1 MVSEK
6 PKQFFKKLG
15 TILFYLFTTS
25 VSFSQEI
32 VFEIPE
38 KDLITEGIAFDPLT
52 KDFFIS
58 SIFKNKIVKISK
70 QGVSDFIEGNQDG
83 FMGGVGLHV
92 DSKRRILWACSG
104 NIIGKNF
111 SAGIF
116 AYNLETKK
124 LLKKISYPLDTIKR
138 FFNDLVIS
146 PDGFI
151 YITDTY
157 GHCIWKWSMS
167 MKEPIKLKL
176 NKPFTY
182 PNGITISPDGKFLLV
197 ATDNGLQRVD
207 IKSNIVETIKMSDDS
222 VSSKGLDGIELYR
235 NSIIGIQN
243 ALKGKPNKVI
253 RYFLSNDFQFIRN
266 TKIIDSN
273 NKYFDVPTTLAIA
286 NGYLYVL
293 ANSQMDNLNQENLTI
308 IAPEK
313 LTSTYILKY
322 QLR

>member
-1 MVSEK
+1 MK
-6 PKQFFKKLG
+6 CIF
-15 TILFYLFTTS
+15 LFLFITS
-25 VSFSQEI
+25 ASFAQEI
-32 VFEIPE
+32 AFEIPE
-38 KDLITEGIAFDPLT
+38 KDLIPEGIAFDPLT
-52 KDFFIS
+52 KDFYIS

-70 QGVSDFIEGNQDG
+70 QGVSNFIESDQDG

-92 DSKRRILWACSG
+92 DSRRRILWACSG
-104 NIIGKNF
+104 NIIGKSF

-116 AYNLETKK
+116 AYDLKTKK

-146 PDGFI
+146 PDGSI

-157 GHCIWKWSMS
+157 GHCIWKWSLS
-167 MKEPIKLKL
+167 MKEPVKLKL

-182 PNGITISPDGKFLLV
+182 PNGITISPDGKFLFV

-207 IKSNIVETIKMSDDS
+207 IKSNIIETIKMSDES
-222 VSSKGLDGIELYR
+222 VSFKGLDGIELYR

-243 ALKGKPNKVI
+243 ALEGKPSKVI
-253 RYFLSNDFQFIRN
+253 RYFLSNDFQSIHK
-266 TKIIDSN
+266 TEIIDSN

>member
-1 MVSEK
+1 M
-6 PKQFFKKLG
+6 KKLG
-15 TILFYLFTTS
+15 TILFFLFTTS

-32 VFEIPE
+32 IFEIPE

-52 KDFFIS
+52 KDFYIS

-70 QGVSDFIEGNQDG
+70 QGVSDFIESDQDG
-83 FMGGVGLHV
+83 FVGGVGLHV

-104 NIIGKNF
+104 NIIGKSF

-116 AYNLETKK
+116 AYDLKTKK
-124 LLKKISYPLDTIKR
+124 LLKKFSYPLDTIKR

-146 PDGFI
+146 PDGSI

-182 PNGITISPDGKFLLV
+182 PNGITISRDGKFLLV

-207 IKSNIVETIKMSDDS
+207 IKSNIVETIKMNDDN
-222 VSSKGLDGIELYR
+222 VSSKGLDGIELYK

-243 ALKGKPNKVI
+243 ALEGKPNKVI
-253 RYFLSNDFQFIRN
+253 RYFLSNDFQSIHK

-322 QLR
+322 RLH

>member
-6 PKQFFKKLG
+6 PKQFLRKLG
-15 TILFYLFTTS
+15 TILFFLFTTS

-32 VFEIPE
+32 AFDIPE
-38 KDLITEGIAFDPLT
+38 KDLIPEGIAFDPLT
-52 KDFFIS
+52 KDFYMS
-58 SIFKNKIVKISK
+58 SIFKNKIVKISG
-70 QGVSDFIEGNQDG
+70 QGVSDFIESNQDG

-92 DSKRRILWACSG
+92 DIKRRILWACSG

-116 AYNLETKK
+116 AYDLKTKK

-146 PDGFI
+146 RDGSI

-176 NKPFTY
+176 NKPFAY
-182 PNGITISPDGKFLLV
+182 PNGITISPNDNYLLV

-207 IKSNIVETIKMSDDS
+207 IKSNVVETIKMSDDS

-235 NSIIGIQN
+235 NTIIGIQN
-243 ALKGKPNKVI
+243 ALEGKPNKVI
-253 RYFLSNDFQFIRN
+253 RYFLSNDFQSIHK
-266 TKIIDSN
+266 TEIIDSN
-273 NKYFDVPTTLAIA
+273 TL
-286 NGYLYVL
+286 L
-293 ANSQMDNLNQENLTI
+293 SD
-308 IAPEK
+308 
-313 LTSTYILKY
+313 
-322 QLR
+322 